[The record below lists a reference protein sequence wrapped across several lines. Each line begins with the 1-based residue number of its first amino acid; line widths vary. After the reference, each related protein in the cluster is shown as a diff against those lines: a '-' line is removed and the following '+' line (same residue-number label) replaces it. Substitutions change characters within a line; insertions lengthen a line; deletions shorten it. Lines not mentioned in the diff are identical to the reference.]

1 MPIIMYK
8 CDLNRP
14 AVIIP
19 LLNEARAFPLV
30 FEKLPSN
37 WKGQVIAVDN
47 GSSDGT
53 WEWLKDNCINVIRE
67 HRKGYGAACFTGV
80 ETAKMLG
87 FKAIIFMDG
96 DGSDSGDSLDFIENQ
111 LINNPNHFIL
121 TKRNP
126 HSGPWHAIFGTQLLL
141 ITVWILWKTRF
152 HDMGP
157 MRGMSIQLFDQIGM
171 TDKAYGWT
179 LEMQI
184 RVLQSKLPFLEIAV
198 KSFPRVA
205 GKSKISGTFWGS
217 LQATKC
223 LIAFIIEL
231 KAKDILNW
239 KYKKSIQDI
248 N

>member
-1 MPIIMYK
+1 MYK

-53 WEWLKDNCINVIRE
+53 WEWLKYNCINVIRE
-67 HRKGYGAACFTGV
+67 NRKGYGSACFTGV

-87 FKAIIFMDG
+87 FKTIIFMDG
-96 DGSDSGDSLDFIENQ
+96 DGSDSGDSLDIIENQ
-111 LINNPNHFIL
+111 LNHNPNHFIL
-121 TKRNP
+121 TRRNP
-126 HSGPWHAIFGTQLLL
+126 QSGPWHAIFGTQLLL

-152 HDMGP
+152 LDMAP
-157 MRGMSIQLFDQIGM
+157 MRGMSIKLFDQIGM

-184 RVLQSKLPFLEIAV
+184 RILQLKLPFLEIAV
-198 KSFPRVA
+198 KSFPRIA
-205 GKSKISGTFWGS
+205 DKSKISGTLWGS
-217 LQATKC
+217 FQATKC
-223 LIAFIIEL
+223 LVTYILKL
-231 KAKDILNW
+231 KAGEVFKRKSKILIKETN
-239 KYKKSIQDI
+239 
-248 N
+248 